1 MMQPTGVNVQNTPTA
16 QTTQYQKHK
25 QPNQKMGRCS
35 IQSEVRKIE
44 CSSSILLSQD
54 YSGYSRVFVFPH

>member
-25 QPNQKMGRCS
+25 QPNQKMGRRPK
-35 IQSEVRKIE
+35 QTFLHRRHTDG
-44 CSSSILLSQD
+44 Q
-54 YSGYSRVFVFPH
+54 